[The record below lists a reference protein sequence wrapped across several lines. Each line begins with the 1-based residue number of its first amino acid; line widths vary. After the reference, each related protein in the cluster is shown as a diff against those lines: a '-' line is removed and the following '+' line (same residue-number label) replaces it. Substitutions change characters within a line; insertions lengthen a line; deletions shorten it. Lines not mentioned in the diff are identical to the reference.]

1 MEKQSELTTDS
12 KVDSTKLSF
21 AFDIQSET
29 AIIIDQDSNCKQI
42 WLVSIDFKISCSV
55 LFFYFSYFLT
65 CLKEK
70 RIECSQFW
78 VIFVEWL
85 ATINWWTGLP
95 SEVCFCKHDERTSV
109 CCFWDIHW
117 FTINSISDWGEI
129 LPIIWER
136 KREKEE
142 LFWRNDYEVWN
153 WWFLVL

>member
-1 MEKQSELTTDS
+1 MEKQSELTTGG

-70 RIECSQFW
+70 KRRM
-78 VIFVEWL
+78 L
-85 ATINWWTGLP
+85 TILGNICWMIGY
-95 SEVCFCKHDERTSV
+95 
-109 CCFWDIHW
+109 
-117 FTINSISDWGEI
+117 N
-129 LPIIWER
+129 
-136 KREKEE
+136 
-142 LFWRNDYEVWN
+142 
-153 WWFLVL
+153 

>member
-1 MEKQSELTTDS
+1 M
-12 KVDSTKLSF
+12 DSTKLSF

-70 RIECSQFW
+70 WIECLQFW
-78 VIFVEWL
+78 VMFVEWL

-95 SEVCFCKHDERTSV
+95 SEVCFCKYDERTSG
-109 CCFWDIHW
+109 CCFWDLHW
-117 FTINSISDWGEI
+117 FIINSIPDWGEI
-129 LPIIWER
+129 LPIIWGR

-142 LFWRNDYEVWN
+142 LFWRNDYELWN